1 METARNVPSTPSSLA
16 SDFQTPRSQTRR
28 IQQTF
33 SPDTPDTEQGNE
45 SFSSGGGNSDMTPQ
59 VDSLSS
65 GRGRGRPRKKLD
77 YTINMDDFPTDGTQ
91 EEKDKYMKKK
101 SSELWRLKMLTSDNA
116 AEHRA
121 KENARVKKYYE
132 KKKGEKGSSTSKA
145 TPRSTPK
152 STATHTVTR
161 DDDGDDDIVELSA
174 SKKREQSRI
183 R

>member
-1 METARNVPSTPSSLA
+1 
-16 SDFQTPRSQTRR
+16 
-28 IQQTF
+28 
-33 SPDTPDTEQGNE
+33 
-45 SFSSGGGNSDMTPQ
+45 MTPQ
-59 VDSLSS
+59 MDNLSL
-65 GRGRGRPRKKLD
+65 GQGCGRPRKKLD
-77 YTINMDDFPTDGTQ
+77 YTINMEDFPTDGTQ

-101 SSELWRLKMLTSDNA
+101 SSELWRLKMLSSESA

-132 KKKGEKGSSTSKA
+132 KKKAEKGTSKSTS
-145 TPRSTPK
+145 RSTPK

-161 DDDGDDDIVELSA
+161 NDDGDEDIVELSA